1 MWVCVSSSFCTL
13 PLLLSEPLAPCPF
26 HSGLQTTVASA
37 KVWWSRSGCSPAGFG
52 KKRHRYQCL
61 GCTPQ
66 SMYFD
71 KLSSMKPMGL
81 PNMLTC
87 PKNTFQ
93 QVCTCTCMAQNRLAW
108 RVDRLDEG
116 SVLYG
121 LWQRCADRSQ
131 KCAAI
136 YGRGSVLTSTDCLV
150 AVSLKRALAS
160 CCNGNFGF
168 PRARWINTHVLS

>member
-1 MWVCVSSSFCTL
+1 MSTPLGCRFFRAYPMQMPVCASLHHVPSPSWHRPLAHGQRTWVKLPRCRQTDLCMHLLSRAGGNSSRRTPYCDVLTNLDQILWFIICVWVCVSSSFCTL

-52 KKRHRYQCL
+52 KKRHRYQRL

-81 PNMLTC
+81 PNM
-87 PKNTFQ
+87 
-93 QVCTCTCMAQNRLAW
+93 
-108 RVDRLDEG
+108 
-116 SVLYG
+116 S
-121 LWQRCADRSQ
+121 
-131 KCAAI
+131 
-136 YGRGSVLTSTDCLV
+136 
-150 AVSLKRALAS
+150 
-160 CCNGNFGF
+160 
-168 PRARWINTHVLS
+168 